1 MRKQF
6 CNHGEFLLF
15 INASHGGYVHESDMQ
30 QTHTAREAACEADE
44 NVKQIIRFDRFN
56 LNTEDV
62 TEEVAKAWLDAEQM
76 NPSESHKFP
85 LYVRNSEALDTYTK
99 EWDEAK
105 ADLRQMQAQGV
116 A

>member
-30 QTHTAREAACEADE
+30 QTHTAREAAREADE

-56 LNTEDV
+56 MDAEDV
-62 TEEVAKAWLDAEQM
+62 TEEVAMAWLKAEIM
-76 NPSESHKFP
+76 DPSESHKFP
-85 LYVRNSEALDTYTK
+85 LYVRNSEALDTYTE
-99 EWDEAK
+99 EWTQDRK
-105 ADLRQMQAQGV
+105 DFLQMQAQGL

>member
-30 QTHTAREAACEADE
+30 QMTEKEAAHEAGDHI
-44 NVKQIIRFDRFN
+44 KQIIRTDKCN
-56 LNTEDV
+56 WTCEDV
-62 TEEVAKAWLDAEQM
+62 TEEVAMAWLTSDMVDPAD
-76 NPSESHKFP
+76 PRKFP
-85 LYVRNSEALDTYTK
+85 LYVRQSAALDIYTA
-99 EWDEAK
+99 EYAQSK
-105 ADLRQMQAQGV
+105 ADFLAMRAQGV